1 MKVLAYRGPGVLEL
15 EDRPQPH
22 VREGEVVVHVDAC
35 AICGTDLRIAAGGHR
50 AYADALG
57 RVPGHEISATV
68 VEVGGDVSAAVGD
81 RAFVAPNYGCGHC
94 RACRR
99 HQVNL
104 CPEVRA
110 IGITEDGGFAEYLRL
125 GREPVAQGNLL
136 IVDGEADP
144 GAVALAEPLACALR
158 GSQACRLQEGDVV
171 LVYGAGP
178 IGLLHVALARLAGAR
193 AVVVCEPNAA
203 RRERALGFGAT
214 AACGAD
220 VQGLRDALGPD
231 GADAVV
237 VATPVAAAQKQ
248 ALELAGAGGRVNFFA
263 GLPRDAST
271 VDLDTNLVHYKE
283 LVVTGTTASTNE
295 SCRAALDLIMGGR
308 LPISDLIDARVDLAS
323 AQRAFELARSGQVMK
338 AVIQP

>member
-1 MKVLAYRGPGVLEL
+1 MRVLAYRGPGVLEL

-22 VREGEVVVHVDAC
+22 ARDGEVVVRVDAC

-50 AYADALG
+50 AYADASG

-68 VEVGGDVSAAVGD
+68 VEVGGEVGAAVGD
-81 RAFVAPNYGCGHC
+81 RAFVAPNYGCGQC

-99 HQVNL
+99 QQVNL
-104 CPEVRA
+104 CPDLRA

-125 GREPVAQGNLL
+125 GREPMAQGNLL
-136 IVDGEADP
+136 LVDGQVDP
-144 GAVALAEPLACALR
+144 GAIALAEPLACALR

-178 IGLLHVALARLAGAR
+178 IGLLHIALARLAGAG
-193 AVVVCEPNAA
+193 AVVVCEPNAQ
-203 RRERALGFGAT
+203 RRERALGFGASS
-214 AACGAD
+214 AYGVD
-220 VQGLRDALGPD
+220 GQDLRHALGPD
-231 GADAVV
+231 GADAVI
-237 VATPVAAAQKQ
+237 VATPAAAAQKQ
-248 ALELAGAGGRVNFFA
+248 ALELAGPGGRVNFFA

-295 SCRAALDLIMGGR
+295 SCRAALDLITSGR
-308 LPISDLIDARVDLAS
+308 LPISELIDARMDLGS

-338 AVIQP
+338 AVVQP